1 MKLEYAMRW
10 SRDDLTDYLLD
21 RRHLHAQDEQE
32 RNSMFDQATIVA
44 LKKNKLH
51 ALASLLGK

>member
-1 MKLEYAMRW
+1 MRW

-21 RRHLHAQDEQE
+21 RRNLHAQDEQE
-32 RNSMFDQATIVA
+32 RNSMFEQATIVA

>member
-1 MKLEYAMRW
+1 MKLEYVMRW

-21 RRHLHAQDEQE
+21 RGNLHAQDEQE
-32 RNSMFDQATIVA
+32 RNSMFEQATIVA

>member
-21 RRHLHAQDEQE
+21 RRNLHAQDEQE
-32 RNSMFDQATIVA
+32 RNIMFDQATIVA
-44 LKKNKLH
+44 LKKNKLL